1 MSFSLVII
9 SILIV
14 ALIFG
19 AGQRVLD
26 KMRMNDKWALGILI
40 AIAVG
45 IVIPPISIGKY
56 FIFSIGGFL
65 IPFGVCIYL
74 MIATGFSKDLLRAFI
89 GSFVTAGLILLI
101 QYLMPSKTPE
111 DIVIDNTWLYGLVAG
126 FVAYVLGRSRRNAL
140 ICSILGL
147 FLASVI
153 QFLINMGM
161 GVMTPLKL
169 GLGGA
174 LDTIVLST
182 LIAVALSEAMGKS
195 VEAVVGKSPAKV
207 FDFESGEFV
216 EVKNCDY
223 GSNNER
229 QDTTGLYKKSFSTRK
244 DKDK

>member
-56 FIFSIGGFL
+56 FTFSIGGFL
-65 IPFGVCIYL
+65 IPFAVCIYL
-74 MIATGFSKDLLRAFI
+74 MIATGLSMDLLRAFI

-126 FVAYVLGRSRRNAL
+126 FIAYALGRSRRNAFNESH
-140 ICSILGL
+140 IHK
-147 FLASVI
+147 
-153 QFLINMGM
+153 
-161 GVMTPLKL
+161 GV
-169 GLGGA
+169 
-174 LDTIVLST
+174 
-182 LIAVALSEAMGKS
+182 
-195 VEAVVGKSPAKV
+195 
-207 FDFESGEFV
+207 
-216 EVKNCDY
+216 
-223 GSNNER
+223 
-229 QDTTGLYKKSFSTRK
+229 Q
-244 DKDK
+244 